1 MKKLLI
7 LILTGISLVAQAHSV
22 RIFAAREGSEIKG
35 CGYFSGGRKAEN
47 VEVKVFDANNKLLT
61 QLKTD
66 NSGAFVFKQSAAG
79 FFRFEI
85 NSGDG
90 HKAEY
95 ILNETAIKESANALD
110 GEPVA
115 ANISSEVLKNIVRE
129 ELGREMFQLKK
140 QLDEAEHQRRFSD
153 IIGGIGY
160 ILGIAGIAFYLSAR
174 NKSRRD

>member
-1 MKKLLI
+1 M
-7 LILTGISLVAQAHSV
+7 TGISLAAQAHSI
-22 RIFAAREGSEIKG
+22 RIFAAREGDAIKG
-35 CGYFSGGRKAEN
+35 CGYFSGGSKAEN

-61 QLKTD
+61 QMKTD
-66 NSGAFVFKQSAAG
+66 ADGTFVLKQPAAG

-95 ILNETAIKESANALD
+95 ILNETAIKESANAPA

-115 ANISSEVLKNIVRE
+115 ANISSEALRNIVRE

-140 QLDEAEHQRRFSD
+140 QLDEAEHQRRVSD

-160 ILGIAGIAFYLSAR
+160 ILGIAGIAFYLSVR